1 MAADVAVKFAIDKQ
15 AHFWWGWSIS
25 ATLYQVDLWFA
36 ILVAALMGAAKE
48 IWDAHGHG
56 TPDAKDFAA
65 TALGGAVGGFCCV
78 LLGAISG

>member
-48 IWDAHGHG
+48 VWDKRGHG
-56 TPDAKDFAA
+56 TPDVKDFAA
-65 TALGGAVGGFCCV
+65 TALGGAVGGFCC
-78 LLGAISG
+78 LLLTSL